1 MIRPGAGEL
10 EHQGHQHP
18 GDHRRAGRD
27 DERGGPEQVPEQ
39 LADSETRRQDRQMH
53 GPNTEK
59 AQHRTHNENNPAGHS
74 NLRRG
79 VRASARLKSFL
90 VGRPTF
96 GTQRRVSAISARANK

>member
-1 MIRPGAGEL
+1 
-10 EHQGHQHP
+10 
-18 GDHRRAGRD
+18 
-27 DERGGPEQVPEQ
+27 
-39 LADSETRRQDRQMH
+39 MH

-96 GTQRRVSAISARANK
+96 GTQLSVGCPQFPPVRTNEP